1 MIVLYDAEC
10 GFCRWAM
17 AWAVRRDHRHVL
29 VIVPIQSPLGSE
41 LLVDVVPGER
51 LRSAHVVREDGR
63 RRSGG
68 AAAAEVLSAL
78 PATRALGRL
87 ACRMPRTAALLYGAV
102 AARRKSFGRFV
113 GQEARRRADELLA
126 ETSAASAAELE
137 LRSRSRA

>member
-1 MIVLYDAEC
+1 VIVLYDADC

-29 VIVPIQSPLGSE
+29 VTVPIQSPLGAE
-41 LLVDVVPGER
+41 LLVDMVASER
-51 LRSAHVVREDGR
+51 LRSAHVVRADGR

-68 AAAAEVLSAL
+68 AAAAEVLSVL
-78 PATRALGRL
+78 PATRVLGRL
-87 ACRMPRTAALLYGAV
+87 AGRMPRSAALLYGAV
-102 AARRKSFGRFV
+102 AARRTSFGRFV

-126 ETSAASAAELE
+126 VTSAATAAELE